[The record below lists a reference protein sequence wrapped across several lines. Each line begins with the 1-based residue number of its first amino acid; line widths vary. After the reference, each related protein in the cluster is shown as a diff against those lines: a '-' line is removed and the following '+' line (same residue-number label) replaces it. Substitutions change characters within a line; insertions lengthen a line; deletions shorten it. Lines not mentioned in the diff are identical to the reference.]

1 MTFLDRLA
9 GQTASPHEAS
19 VTMGAAVLSYSGDL
33 SELERRLISIFRDQ
47 FPPLSRL
54 QETVFQQIVDRAMDV
69 VRNQGAAQDARRFVQ
84 QYVAPAITTPQD
96 RLAVYR
102 YAYALAMANLNI
114 DPAEQVML
122 DELKSGLGLD
132 PASCRVAEGDVLN
145 EFNALHRALAA
156 TTLGLIIVAA
166 DGQVQQAELDDL
178 KAARTLLEPIARLDD
193 TQFNLVYDMGISIY
207 NRFLTDT
214 NNRRIFLY
222 NIVVPKLDTPE
233 VRNQAFHY
241 AASIATADGDV
252 ARAEIDTLKDV
263 LTALQMDD
271 ATGEAIFAEFM
282 ARVKTIDGQAVQ
294 Q

>member
-9 GQTASPHEAS
+9 GQTPSPHEAA
-19 VTMGAAVLSYSGDL
+19 VITGAALLSYSGDL

-54 QETVFQQIVDRAMDV
+54 QEPVFQQIVDRALDA
-69 VRNQGAAQDARRFVQ
+69 VRNQGAAQDANRLVQ
-84 QYVAPAITTPQD
+84 QYIAPAITSPQD
-96 RLAVYR
+96 RLAAYR

-114 DPAEQVML
+114 DAEEQGML
-122 DELKSGLGLD
+122 DALKSGLGLD

-156 TTLGLIIVAA
+156 TTLGLIVVAA
-166 DGQVQQAELDDL
+166 DGQVQQSELDDL
-178 KAARTLLEPIARLDD
+178 KAARTLLDPIARLDD
-193 TQFNLVYDMGISIY
+193 TQFALVYDMGISIY
-207 NRFLTDT
+207 NRFLTDA

-233 VRNQAFHY
+233 LRNQAFHY
-241 AASIATADGDV
+241 AASITTADGDI
-252 ARAEIDTLKDV
+252 ARAEVDTLKDV

-271 ATGEAIFAEFM
+271 ATGESIFAEFM
-282 ARVKTIDGQAVQ
+282 SRVKTIDGQPAQ